1 MSTPAPILQY
11 TLSDATMKGLLPA
24 GYTPLAY
31 IESSGTQWINSG
43 IALNSSTSIYRFECK
58 VGAST
63 RDGHSHS
70 FFGTSSY
77 QTGMMGIYHYNT
89 NNYYSQY
96 IQGSAKGTTNFV
108 VAKGDIIE
116 YYLQM
121 NMSAKTYASKIAYNN
136 EVTGSFTA
144 MSNTTD
150 TIRVFKSDDFAGG
163 YWKCYYFR
171 IAKDNVL
178 QVDLI
183 PARRD
188 SDGAIGMYD
197 LVSRTFKTNS
207 GSGSFIA
214 GPELAVGKGGGK
226 SLPEEYQQVEYLE
239 STGTQYINAGLTT
252 TGTQKFKL
260 KWIDWKYSE
269 NYAAL
274 FGSNSQWGNTFLRL
288 SGVSFLTNSSP
299 SYKAPSATGT
309 CYGEIELYSNGTAP
323 VGTINGDISM
333 TSYSNTDGVGNTLT
347 IFRGG
352 ANNKYAVAKLMYLQV
367 YDGSTLQRYF
377 FPCYRKSDG
386 KPGMYDTVN
395 GVFYTNAGSGE
406 FILGPTVCPYYSW
419 EPNAGSYGGENILG
433 TKTNSRGKRCD
444 EQTSIAVG
452 SSGSID
458 CASWSNITEVYRGDT
473 FTVSFDVKADI
484 AMTAQCFFYNN
495 TSGVVQVANGKNH
508 NSGGTTT
515 STDGSIAISVTTSW
529 QRFTITWTMG
539 TSGTQCLKSL
549 IVGRVSGNST
559 NNGKT
564 IYVKNVKVQRGESV
578 NATFDSYPGLY
589 TNVSSVYD
597 SSKGWVADFNGN
609 NCLIINAATNS
620 ILPNNQFSVSIWVKR
635 TGGTTIFAF
644 GGDNPSMVL
653 EDSRFFIYGPSNE
666 LCLGVYAAKDT
677 NWHHYVMTYN
687 KSALKL
693 YIDTQEIGS
702 PSGAFNLKNNSY
714 IDIGGRYGSG
724 QFIGQLTN
732 FTLWNQV
739 LTLDQIKELYGK

>member
-31 IESSGTQWINSG
+31 IESTTAGEYIDTGFKYSSGNITVDCEYTVPSNNDATIFGSSNDNTKWLCLIYKYGSNSSHYCGTVSGSWGNSEPSGGKRRITYSISGTTCTLNDGKQNVSSSCGTIPAQTYSYTLWCHHYNSG
-43 IALNSSTSIYRFECK
+43 
-58 VGAST
+58 
-63 RDGHSHS
+63 
-70 FFGTSSY
+70 
-77 QTGMMGIYHYNT
+77 
-89 NNYYSQY
+89 
-96 IQGSAKGTTNFV
+96 FV
-108 VAKGDIIE
+108 QKAQNARI
-116 YYLQM
+116 
-121 NMSAKTYASKIAYNN
+121 
-136 EVTGSFTA
+136 
-144 MSNTTD
+144 
-150 TIRVFKSDDFAGG
+150 
-163 YWKCYYFR
+163 YYFR
-171 IAKDNVL
+171 
-178 QVDLI
+178 LI
-183 PARRD
+183 YQGNLTLDYRPARRD
-188 SDGAIGMYD
+188 SDGVIGMYD